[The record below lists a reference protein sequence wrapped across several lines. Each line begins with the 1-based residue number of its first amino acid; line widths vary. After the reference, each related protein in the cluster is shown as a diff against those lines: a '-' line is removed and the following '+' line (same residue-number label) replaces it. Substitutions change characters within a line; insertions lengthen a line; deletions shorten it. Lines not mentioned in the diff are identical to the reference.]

1 MTKYRLTLANEEDGK
16 FELEGNAIVLIEYLI
31 QQLKISGNNK

>member
-31 QQLKISGNNK
+31 QQLKIGESNK